1 MKQPIFDFDNIGGI
15 CKLYAIPLSSF
26 LRIRKDYGADTDHL
40 EVKQRESIIELTV
53 WGEGFDFVEEHIN
66 DARGDGY
73 EISISG
79 FIPKISANKHI
90 VETLERGEWLVL
102 FQDSN
107 GDVKLSGQ
115 EEIPMKFMSKK
126 TTGKTYASFNNIS
139 FSFSCVQP
147 DPSVN
152 ITLSEYDLI

>member
-1 MKQPIFDFDNIGGI
+1 MKQLIFDFDNIGGVANV
-15 CKLYAIPLSSF
+15 YAIPISSF
-26 LRIRKDYGADTDHL
+26 LRIRRDYAEDTDHL
-40 EVKQRESIIELTV
+40 EVQQREHIIELPV
-53 WGEGFDFVEEHIN
+53 AGESFDFIEEQIN

-79 FIPKISANKHI
+79 VIPQISANKHI
-90 VETLERGEWLVL
+90 IEMLERGEWMVL
-102 FQDSN
+102 FKDSN
-107 GDVKLSGQ
+107 GNVKLSGQ